1 MKIIE
6 RLITKESTRKIALAL
21 GYFDSVHLGH
31 CSLISECVNSQYIPA
46 VFTFRN
52 NPESCF
58 NGNNKQCFTYVE
70 RVDIFSR
77 LGVKEV
83 ISSEFNTDFR
93 NMSGYD
99 FLSMLTKNN
108 NIKLIVVGSDFSCGY
123 NAEYHV
129 QDIVEFFRD
138 RAIDV
143 IVKDLIENDGVKIA
157 SSDIKNML
165 ADGKIEHV
173 NKLLPFNYQIS
184 GIVGRGRNVGGQV
197 LGYPTANIPYPSDK
211 IEIKSGVYKTN
222 VIIDGVRYLA
232 LTNVGN
238 HPTFDDYN
246 YNIESYIIGFQGN
259 IYNDYI
265 NVEFLK
271 YLREVRK
278 FDNATDLHA
287 QITSDFDNV
296 MSDNDNSEINK

>member
-1 MKIIE
+1 MKITE
-6 RLITKESTRKIALAL
+6 RLIIEKSTNEIALAL

-58 NGNNKQCFTYVE
+58 NGNNKQCFTYSE
-70 RVDIFSR
+70 RIDILSK

-83 ISSEFNTDFR
+83 ISSEFNKDFR

-99 FLSMLTKNN
+99 FLSMLVDNN
-108 NIKLIVVGSDFSCGY
+108 NIKLIVVGSDFCCGY
-123 NAEYHV
+123 NAEYRV
-129 QDIVEFFRD
+129 LDIVEFCTARC
-138 RAIDV
+138 IDV
-143 IVKDLIENDGVKIA
+143 IVKDLMENDGVKIA
-157 SSDIKNML
+157 SRDIRNML
-165 ADGKIEHV
+165 ADGKIEQV

-184 GIVGRGRNVGGQV
+184 GIVGRGRNVGGKV
-197 LGYPTANIPYPSDK
+197 IGYPTANIAYPSDK

-222 VIIDGVRYLA
+222 VIINEVRYLA

-246 YNIESYIIGFQGN
+246 YNIESFIIGFEGN
-259 IYNDYI
+259 IYDVFI
-265 NVEFLK
+265 TVEFLE

-278 FDNATDLHA
+278 FDNATDLNA
-287 QITSDFDNV
+287 QITTDFDAV
-296 MSDNDNSEINK
+296 MRGNTNL